1 MPDLPDLTDPDAWP
15 DDGLAALRI
24 VARHND

>member
-1 MPDLPDLTDPDAWP
+1 MPDLHDLTDTATSP
-15 DDGLAALRI
+15 DDDLAALRI